1 MKTQITPEIASDIIE
16 FRREQAKDPELPTLP
31 SIEEFA
37 DKLLELGLTRT
48 RVSRWS
54 ILRLFS
60 GEMYPDLVDP
70 STGKV
75 YDWCT
80 IPSAARGRRSRSTE
94 LAELRLQVAQ
104 LQRTVDALTADERRG

>member
-1 MKTQITPEIASDIIE
+1 MKTQITTETAPDILE

-48 RVSRWS
+48 RVSRRS

-60 GEMYPDLVDP
+60 GDMYPDLVDP

-75 YDWCT
+75 YDWGT
-80 IPSAARGRRSRSTE
+80 IPAAARGRRSKSAD
-94 LAELRLQVAQ
+94 LAELKLQVAQ
-104 LQRTVDALTADERRG
+104 LQRTVDALARKLP

>member
-1 MKTQITPEIASDIIE
+1 MKTQIPRDVAVEIIIY
-16 FRREQAKDPELPTLP
+16 RRKQAEDRELPKLP
-31 SIEEFA
+31 SLEEFA
-37 DKLLELGLTRT
+37 DKLLELGYTGT
-48 RVSRWS
+48 RVSKMS
-54 ILRLFS
+54 LLRLFN
-60 GEMYPDLVDP
+60 GTMYPDLVDP

>member
-1 MKTQITPEIASDIIE
+1 MKIQIPRDVAPDIITY
-16 FRREQAKDPELPTLP
+16 RRKQAEDRELPKLP
-31 SIEEFA
+31 SLEEFA

>member
-1 MKTQITPEIASDIIE
+1 MKIQIPRDVAPDIIIY
-16 FRREQAKDPELPTLP
+16 RRKQAEDRELPKLP
-31 SIEEFA
+31 SLEEFA
-37 DKLLELGLTRT
+37 DKLLELGYTGI
-48 RVSRWS
+48 RVSGRTL
-54 ILRLFS
+54 LRLFS
-60 GEMYPDLVDP
+60 GKMYPDLVDP

>member
-48 RVSRWS
+48 RVSRW
-54 ILRLFS
+54 
-60 GEMYPDLVDP
+60 
-70 STGKV
+70 
-75 YDWCT
+75 
-80 IPSAARGRRSRSTE
+80 
-94 LAELRLQVAQ
+94 
-104 LQRTVDALTADERRG
+104 